1 MKSYVFQVELA
12 HEDDGRWSTWI
23 DVLPGC
29 AAWGYTKEE
38 ALQAI
43 QDAAEAYIEDMI
55 EAGETLPS
63 CAPGVPGAQGRQY
76 DDDLHA
82 RAAARWARGTQSAR
96 SALSSVTHRPRS
108 LSPQLKP
115 SPGK

>member
-38 ALQAI
+38 NC
-43 QDAAEAYIEDMI
+43 M
-55 EAGETLPS
+55 PS
-63 CAPGVPGAQGRQY
+63 KTRQK
-76 DDDLHA
+76 HISRTCSRRERHFRH
-82 RAAARWARGTQSAR
+82 RA
-96 SALSSVTHRPRS
+96 
-108 LSPQLKP
+108 
-115 SPGK
+115 

>member
-1 MKSYVFQVELA
+1 MMCLSYSKPSWNPLEKLKNGLSHATLENSIYKEIMPMKSYVFQVELA

-55 EAGETLPS
+55 ETGETLPS
-63 CAPGVPGAQGRQY
+63 QGVVIVEAPVV
-76 DDDLHA
+76 
-82 RAAARWARGTQSAR
+82 T
-96 SALSSVTHRPRS
+96 VTHDV
-108 LSPQLKP
+108 
-115 SPGK
+115 

>member
-1 MKSYVFQVELA
+1 MKFYVFQVELA

-63 CAPGVPGAQGRQY
+63 QGVVIVEAPVV
-76 DDDLHA
+76 
-82 RAAARWARGTQSAR
+82 T
-96 SALSSVTHRPRS
+96 VTHD
-108 LSPQLKP
+108 L
-115 SPGK
+115 

>member
-12 HEDDGRWSTWI
+12 HEDDGRWI

-29 AAWGYTKEE
+29 AAWGHTKEE

-55 EAGETLPS
+55 EAGEALPS
-63 CAPGVPGAQGRQY
+63 QGVVIVEAPV
-76 DDDLHA
+76 
-82 RAAARWARGTQSAR
+82 
-96 SALSSVTHRPRS
+96 VTITHDV
-108 LSPQLKP
+108 
-115 SPGK
+115 

>member
-12 HEDDGRWSTWI
+12 YEDDGRWSTWI
-23 DVLPGC
+23 DALPGC

-55 EAGETLPS
+55 EAGEALPS
-63 CAPGVPGAQGRQY
+63 QGVVIVEAPVI
-76 DDDLHA
+76 
-82 RAAARWARGTQSAR
+82 TI
-96 SALSSVTHRPRS
+96 THDV
-108 LSPQLKP
+108 
-115 SPGK
+115 